1 MEARV
6 GKEPGVKLAFCGVRK
21 QTLTHDFVPYSGSHE
36 REGEDSAWLWGECG
50 GHLCSPGGINVA
62 GISTRSRSDG
72 QRGKTKLQST
82 CPARHAG
89 RKAGQHGSPLIWR
102 NPRSIHVHFVNLG

>member
-72 QRGKTKLQST
+72 QRGKKKNYNPPALRGMQGAKQGST
-82 CPARHAG
+82 DLH
-89 RKAGQHGSPLIWR
+89 
-102 NPRSIHVHFVNLG
+102 